1 MNQFVFKSTVKTFLL
16 AFIGIGAICMAMT
29 WFMDDA
35 LHTRFWTNLL
45 HNSVFFT
52 GISLMAT
59 FFIAVCITAY
69 AGWHVQFKRVWEA
82 FGSFIYVGIGLM
94 TFIAV
99 MVFLHQN
106 HLYHWADDA
115 DVATD
120 AVLSG
125 KSGFLN
131 KYWYLFG
138 TLIIGGTWIF
148 FYNRLRALSVA
159 EDEQGAGENFAMH
172 RRMRVYA
179 GIFLP
184 IVGFTSAAMIWQWV
198 MSLDAHW
205 YSTMFAWYSA
215 ASWFVSM
222 IALTI
227 LLLLYLKANGYYDNV
242 TQEHIHDIGKFLFA
256 FSIFW
261 TYLWFSQ
268 FMLIWYANV
277 GEETI
282 YFRERY
288 DKYPI
293 LFFGNLMINFLVP
306 FFVLLRN
313 DTKRKFGSVG
323 FVAGVVLLGHWW
335 DYFLMVKPG
344 ALHTA
349 HAALEGG
356 HGHTDATSVAEGAHG
371 AAGHGA
377 HGAADA
383 AGHAAHGASE
393 FVSGFTL
400 PGFLEIGTFLGFL
413 ALFLFVTLRS
423 LSKASL
429 VPKNDPYLG
438 ESLHHHV

>member
-1 MNQFVFKSTVKTFLL
+1 MNQFVFKSTAKTFLISFMIL
-16 AFIGIGAICMAMT
+16 GVLCMGLT
-29 WFMDDA
+29 WMSDDT

-69 AGWHVQFKRVWEA
+69 AGWHTQFKRVWEA

-94 TFIAV
+94 LFIGIATY
-99 MVFLHQN
+99 LHMN
-106 HLYHWADDA
+106 HLYHWADEA

-125 KSGFLN
+125 KAGFLN
-131 KYWYLFG
+131 KNWYLFG
-138 TLIIGGTWIF
+138 TIIIGGTWAF
-148 FYNRLRALSVA
+148 FYNRLRALSKA
-159 EDEQGAGENFAMH
+159 EDEDGAGVNFAMH

-179 GIFLP
+179 AAFLP
-184 IVGFTSAAMIWQWV
+184 IVGFTSAAMVWLWI

-215 ASWFVSM
+215 ASWFVTM
-222 IALTI
+222 IAFTI
-227 LLLLYLKANGYYDNV
+227 LILLYLKANGYYDNV
-242 TQEHIHDIGKFLFA
+242 SQEHIHDIGKFLFA

-268 FMLIWYANV
+268 FMLIWYANI

-293 LFFGNLMINFLVP
+293 LFFGNLIINFLIP

-323 FVAGVVLLGHWW
+323 FVAGVVIIGHWL
-335 DYFLMVKPG
+335 DFFLMIKPG

-349 HAALEGG
+349 HSAMG
-356 HGHTDATSVAEGAHG
+356 HGDHG
-371 AAGHGA
+371 HVEAGHGA
-377 HGAADA
+377 EDA
-383 AGHAAHGASE
+383 AHGVSDAVAHGAHGASE
-393 FVSGFTL
+393 FVAGFTL

-413 ALFLFVTLRS
+413 ALFLFVTFNS